1 MSELSPVPESAPP
14 STGGRGVKIA
24 IGLAAVAL
32 LFVAVRQLGPLVAP
46 HVADFLAWVDSLGLW
61 APVVFVVGYAVATVA
76 FVPGS
81 LLTMSGGVLFGLA
94 GGTAYVFL
102 GATLGSGLAFLISR
116 YIARG
121 AIEKRLDGNEK
132 FALIDKAV
140 GGQGLKIVFLLR
152 LVPFFPFI
160 WLNYGLGL
168 TRVRFPHYLLAGV
181 GMLPG
186 TFLYVYYGK
195 AIGSL
200 AALSQGESVERGAEQ
215 WIFLGLGLAAAVA
228 VTTIIT
234 RIARRALAEATAQ
247 ERTGDAPVERSS
259 SMHDPK
265 SSTASPMAP
274 DDEHVRELIKH
285 VHPPDW
291 QNPEPADRYHL
302 VVVGAGTG
310 GLVTASIA
318 ASLGAKVALVERH
331 LMGGD
336 CLNIGC
342 VPSKGVIRAARSW
355 HAARTAAER
364 FSGPA
369 VQGDGDFAGAMERMR
384 RLRAQISPVD
394 GAARFRDMGIDVFLG
409 HGRFVAG
416 DTVEVDGARLRF

>member
-1 MSELSPVPESAPP
+1 MSESSPVPESATPP
-14 STGGRGVKIA
+14 SGGRGVKIA
-24 IGLAAVAL
+24 IGLAVVAF
-32 LFVAVRQLGPLVAP
+32 LFIAVRQLGPMVAP
-46 HVADFLAWVDSLGLW
+46 HVAGFLAWVDSLGLW

-121 AIEKRLDGNEK
+121 AIEKRLAGNEK

-200 AALSQGESVERGAEQ
+200 AALSQGESAERGAEQ
-215 WIFLGLGLAAAVA
+215 WLFLALGLVAAVA

-234 RIARRALAEATAQ
+234 RIARRALAEATEQ
-247 ERTGDAPVERSS
+247 ERTADAPSERSS
-259 SMHDPK
+259 SMYDPK

-274 DDEHVRELIKH
+274 DDEHVRELIGH

-291 QNPEPADRYHL
+291 RNPEPADRYHL

-336 CLNIGC
+336 CLNVGC
-342 VPSKGVIRAARSW
+342 VPSKGVIRAARS
-355 HAARTAAER
+355 
-364 FSGPA
+364 
-369 VQGDGDFAGAMERMR
+369 
-384 RLRAQISPVD
+384 
-394 GAARFRDMGIDVFLG
+394 
-409 HGRFVAG
+409 
-416 DTVEVDGARLRF
+416 